1 MNIRLALTLTKTPHA
16 SPLARA
22 GTRPQLVS
30 RWLPAACAAALMA
43 AASGGCGLFDQ
54 TITLQPQEFK
64 QNFGNSSG
72 MVPSVACT
80 TAADPC
86 AQVANMVSGSI
97 MGATAKGVCD
107 TSMQKCT
114 AEVSAT
120 LSYPITLSKE
130 QNFATSVAGKAVNI
144 VHSITLKYGVSK
156 NTTTFTIPE
165 TSLYI
170 APMGVTSV
178 TDPRAVY
185 IDKIPPI
192 AKGTTI
198 PDGGGSISLAEGTP
212 ARAEFVKY
220 IQSPTTPFVLLGLA
234 KPVVRAGDAMPA
246 GEIWLRVI
254 PEFVVGLPR

>member
-1 MNIRLALTLTKTPHA
+1 MRALLAGSL
-16 SPLARA
+16 LAA
-22 GTRPQLVS
+22 T
-30 RWLPAACAAALMA
+30 A
-43 AASGGCGLFDQ
+43 GGCGLFDQ
-54 TITLQPQEFK
+54 TITLQAQEFK
-64 QNFGNSSG
+64 QNFGSSMG
-72 MVPSVACT
+72 MVPSVSCT
-80 TAADPC
+80 MATDPC
-86 AQVANMVSGSI
+86 AQVANMVSGSV

-107 TSMQKCT
+107 TASQKCT

-120 LSYPITLSKE
+120 FSYPITLSKE
-130 QNFATSVAGKAVNI
+130 QNFATMVAGKAISV

-156 NTTTFTIPE
+156 NTTTFAIPE

-198 PDGGGSISLAEGTP
+198 PDGGGSISLPEGSP

-220 IQSPTTPFVLLGLA
+220 IQSPTTPFVLLGMA
-234 KPVVRAGDAMPA
+234 KPIVKAGDAMPA

>member
-1 MNIRLALTLTKTPHA
+1 MNIRLAFTQSSTPAFHFFSMDRRSA
-16 SPLARA
+16 PKRIVRGLF
-22 GTRPQLVS
+22 
-30 RWLPAACAAALMA
+30 
-43 AASGGCGLFDQ
+43 AASLLACVTGGCGLFDQ

-64 QNFGNSSG
+64 QNFGTSMG
-72 MVPSVACT
+72 TVPNVPCT

-86 AQVANMVSGSI
+86 MQVANMVSGSV

-107 TSMQKCT
+107 TASQKCT
-114 AEVSAT
+114 AEVTAT

-130 QNFATSVAGKAVNI
+130 QNFATMVAGKAVSV
-144 VHSITLKYGVSK
+144 VHTITLKYGVSK
-156 NTTTFTIPE
+156 NTTTFPIPE

-178 TDPRAVY
+178 ADSRAVY
-185 IDKIPPI
+185 IDKIPAI

-198 PDGGGSISLAEGTP
+198 PDGGGSISLPEGSP

-220 IQSPTTPFVLLGLA
+220 IQSPTTPFVLLGVA
-234 KPVVRAGDAMPA
+234 KPVVKAGDAMPA